1 MMRYPHSDQARCVSC
16 SLRIQRKRSNYNGV
30 DRLTEFD
37 VDESILSDVAV
48 SEVLRTTNIQQR
60 RER

>member
-1 MMRYPHSDQARCVSC
+1 MLAAHYACSENARIATE
-16 SLRIQRKRSNYNGV
+16 L

-37 VDESILSDVAV
+37 VDESILSDVSA

-60 RER
+60 REG